1 MGPKAKFRLLPTAR
15 ASHDAPRRAAPRGNA
30 PTQAAVGSWRR
41 QGVSALICPSK
52 VPTGAAG
59 LTATTID
66 AAGAPNGVFDA
77 KMAFL
82 IFSAV

>member
-1 MGPKAKFRLLPTAR
+1 M
-15 ASHDAPRRAAPRGNA
+15 
-30 PTQAAVGSWRR
+30 GSWRR

-52 VPTGAAG
+52 VPTGVAG
-59 LTATTID
+59 LAATTID
-66 AAGAPNGVFDA
+66 AVGAPNGVFDA